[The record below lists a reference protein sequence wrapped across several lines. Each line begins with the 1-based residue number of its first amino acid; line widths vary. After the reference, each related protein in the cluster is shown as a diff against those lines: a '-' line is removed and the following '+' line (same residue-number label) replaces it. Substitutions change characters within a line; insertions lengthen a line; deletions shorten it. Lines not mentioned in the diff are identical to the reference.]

1 MQLRMSKARV
11 LTYNAYHQVCNHMR
25 AMINGRTAPET
36 LALVQDMANTK
47 LMECLTKG
55 KNDGTDTSDGL
66 SGPRPDGEV
75 QQPVAEAPDE
85 HQLVDQVAQDEGHAT
100 DAEQEPGP
108 VDSGDGISFIEV
120 EWT

>member
-25 AMINGRTAPET
+25 AMINSRTEPET
-36 LALVQDMANTK
+36 WALVKDKANTK
-47 LMECLTKG
+47 LIWCLTKG
-55 KNDGTDTSDGL
+55 KNDGTNTSDGL
-66 SGPRPDGEV
+66 SGPQPDGEV

-100 DAEQEPGP
+100 DAEEEPGP